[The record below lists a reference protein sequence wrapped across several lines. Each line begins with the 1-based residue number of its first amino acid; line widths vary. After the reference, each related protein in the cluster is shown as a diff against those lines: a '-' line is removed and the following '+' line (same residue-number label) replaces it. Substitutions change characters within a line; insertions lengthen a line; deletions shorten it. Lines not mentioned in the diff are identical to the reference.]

1 MVFDVYS
8 DFVNNFL
15 VAMETAKKQ
24 ARQKPAFGEF
34 LKVIYGILYL
44 MHNLTYCDID

>member
-1 MVFDVYS
+1 MPVSFQFSKSMVFDVYS

-34 LKVIYGILYL
+34 LKVIY
-44 MHNLTYCDID
+44 